1 MCQWYCLLDCE
12 TMQFGRYTSTSNL
25 EELPASTFMVTY
37 TFTPKTGKQLVS
49 NHPPNYGITTQKT
62 VIFRNSVSKL
72 CTLSGI
78 LNIRQWKKSGNPII
92 LAGTHQ
98 NQNSVQH
105 PKYWN
110 TGQWTQPWNPV
121 VLNTVSS
128 SHASPLSP
136 MITQQTKPR
145 NHVILKAASQIL
157 DNHMP

>member
-78 LNIRQWKKSGNPII
+78 LNIRQWKKIWKSNNP
-92 LAGTHQ
+92 
-98 NQNSVQH
+98 S
-105 PKYWN
+105 WN
-110 TGQWTQPWNPV
+110 T
-121 VLNTVSS
+121 SKS
-128 SHASPLSP
+128 EFSP
-136 MITQQTKPR
+136 
-145 NHVILKAASQIL
+145 ASQIL
-157 DNHMP
+157 KYWTMNTALKPSSSEHSIVITC